1 LKAVEQG
8 EQVLKVA
15 IIGCGKIADSHASQI
30 GRIKGCEIVGV
41 CDREPLMAQQLA
53 KRFPIKR
60 AFSKLAELL
69 DEAKPDVV
77 HITTPPQGHFDLA
90 KTCLDRGCHVY
101 IEKPF
106 TVWEDEAQRLI
117 GIANEKGLKVT
128 AGHDD
133 QFSHVSRRMRS
144 IVRSGFL
151 GGAPVHMES
160 YYCYEI
166 SKAGYAGALLGDKQ
180 HWVRRLPGRLRQNI
194 ISHGIARI
202 AEFLASDSPE
212 VIAYGFT
219 SPLLRALDETEIID
233 ELRVIIHDAGETTAY
248 FTFSSQMR
256 PGLHGIR
263 MYGPKN
269 GLVLDQD
276 QETLIKL
283 RGARYKSYA
292 EKFVPPIVAAGQ
304 YLRNVT
310 ANLQTFLGNDFH
322 MKSGM
327 KYLIESFYRSIT
339 EGTPLPIP
347 YREILLVARIMD
359 SIFAQLNRGIQLSD
373 ETYTSSLECERNFQI
388 SEAGFVSSLP
398 LS

>member
-1 LKAVEQG
+1 LKAVEPG

-41 CDREPLMAQQLA
+41 YDREPLMAKQLA
-53 KRFPIKR
+53 KRFPVGR
-60 AFSKLAELL
+60 AFSILSELF

-106 TVWEDEAQRLI
+106 TVWAGEAHELI
-117 GIANEKGLKVT
+117 AIANERRLKLTV
-128 AGHDD
+128 GHDD

-144 IVRSGFL
+144 IVRGGFL

-160 YYCYEI
+160 YYCYELA
-166 SKAGYAGALLGDKQ
+166 KTGYAGALLDDKQ
-180 HWVRRLPGRLRQNI
+180 HWVRRLPGKLLQNI
-194 ISHGIARI
+194 ISHGIARVS
-202 AEFLASDSPE
+202 EFLVGDSPE

-219 SPLLRALDETEIID
+219 SPLLRDLGETEIID
-233 ELRVIIHDAGETTAY
+233 ELRVIIHDANRTTAY
-248 FTFSSQMR
+248 FTVSSQMR
-256 PGLHGIR
+256 PGLHGLRI
-263 MYGPKN
+263 YGPKN
-269 GLVLDQD
+269 GLILDQD

-292 EKFVPPIVAAGQ
+292 EKFVPPVFVAGQ
-304 YLRNVT
+304 HLRNVAT
-310 ANLQTFLGNDFH
+310 NMRAFLGNDFH

-327 KYLIESFYRSIT
+327 KFLIESFYRSIVD
-339 EGTPLPIP
+339 GTPEPIP
-347 YREILLVARIMD
+347 YREILMTARIMEK
-359 SIFAQLNRGIQLSD
+359 IFGRLDQQRLGASD
-373 ETYTSSLECERNFQI
+373 ECGVTANLEIWN
-388 SEAGFVSSLP
+388 
-398 LS
+398 